1 MKAKKYGKLLALACV
16 TMLSVSAF
24 TACSNDEEDSSS
36 DSSSTYS
43 SDSEDT
49 ILPIRIAQMLP
60 IPAALIPAVQTLL
73 WILQRTAVILI
84 AWTLTVPAPTIWI
97 PTVPRRNKTYVVSE
111 LF

>member
-24 TACSNDEEDSSS
+24 TACSNDEE
-36 DSSSTYS
+36 
-43 SDSEDT
+43 E
-49 ILPIRIAQMLP
+49 AQMLP

-97 PTVPRRNKTYVVSE
+97 PTVPRRNKTYIVSE

>member
-1 MKAKKYGKLLALACV
+1 MTMMKK
-16 TMLSVSAF
+16 
-24 TACSNDEEDSSS
+24 TAVR
-36 DSSSTYS
+36 
-43 SDSEDT
+43 
-49 ILPIRIAQMLP
+49 ILPAPTVQILKIPILPVRIAQMLP

-97 PTVPRRNKTYVVSE
+97 PTVPRRNKTYIVSE

>member
-43 SDSEDT
+43 SDSE
-49 ILPIRIAQMLP
+49 LP

-97 PTVPRRNKTYVVSE
+97 PTVPRRNKTYIVSE

>member
-43 SDSEDT
+43 SDSE
-49 ILPIRIAQMLP
+49 L
-60 IPAALIPAVQTLL
+60 
-73 WILQRTAVILI
+73 
-84 AWTLTVPAPTIWI
+84 
-97 PTVPRRNKTYVVSE
+97 
-111 LF
+111 